1 MRGISGRML
10 AMSIRRTLLKLLPLM
25 ALVAGNLAMLSA
37 SALAAPMAMAI
48 YRGDVPATTS
58 SAARKFE
65 MRLKADGTMTL
76 TAEAGSNRPA
86 VTEEGRWNPIS
97 LEQIDVTIER
107 RNGAAT
113 VPMVVHFVKQ
123 GDALQVTPDSAG
135 QFGGHVLQLRQIK
148 SATVAAAAPI
158 LRTPDATGIWRWD
171 GTVSPAGTVKVEQ
184 PERYTLD
191 LQSGGKA
198 VVRANCNRG
207 QAGYK
212 FDGPSAVIRISAMSK
227 TACPGDTLSE
237 RFVKGMESATG
248 QRIRGD
254 QLFLD
259 LPGDGGTMKFVRAK

>member
-1 MRGISGRML
+1 
-10 AMSIRRTLLKLLPLM
+10 MSIRRALLVLLPLIT
-25 ALVAGNLAMLSA
+25 LVAGNLTLPSGNAM
-37 SALAAPMAMAI
+37 AAPMAMAI

-58 SAARKFE
+58 SAGRKFE
-65 MRLKADGTMTL
+65 LRLKADGTMSL
-76 TAEAGSNRPA
+76 TADAGSNRPV
-86 VTEEGRWNPIS
+86 VTEEGHWNPIS

-113 VPMVVHFVKQ
+113 GPTVVHFVKQ
-123 GDALQVTPDSAG
+123 GDALQVTPDSAA
-135 QFGGHVLQLRQIK
+135 QFGGHVLQLRQTK
-148 SATVAAAAPI
+148 SATVAAAATPI
-158 LRTPDATGIWRWD
+158 LRAPDSTGVWRWD

-198 VVRANCNRG
+198 VIRANCNRG

-212 FDGPSAVIRISAMSK
+212 FDGQSAVIRISAMSK
-227 TACPGDTLSE
+227 TSCPGDTLSE

-259 LPGDGGTMKFVRAK
+259 LPGNGGTMRFVRAK